1 MKKIPVEQI
10 EKMAQDFVLDLF
22 LSDYP
27 SNLSYD
33 QLLTMMTEEPDWE
46 SEITVWEPFEH
57 YDGHWMAQ
65 TINETKQSFVRRV
78 FG

>member
-27 SNLSYD
+27 DNLSYD